1 MPAYSLES
9 MVFGS
14 KNYGYRNKN
23 YNVTHLVSMINNINL
38 FLHRLSVST
47 MVASRVSNE
56 LFLSKAMDLVA
67 EKGIVTQTDLKEC
80 IGDQGRIRRLMEVLE
95 AQGLIEVSYTT
106 KGKLIMLYSL
116 TDKGKLWQKLAR
128 VQRYLESEQG
138 DSEKIQQVS
147 AKLDQILAELR

>member
-1 MPAYSLES
+1 
-9 MVFGS
+9 
-14 KNYGYRNKN
+14 
-23 YNVTHLVSMINNINL
+23 
-38 FLHRLSVST
+38 

-67 EKGIVTQTDLKEC
+67 EKGTVTQTDLKEC

-106 KGKLIMLYSL
+106 KGKLIMVYSL

>member
-1 MPAYSLES
+1 
-9 MVFGS
+9 
-14 KNYGYRNKN
+14 
-23 YNVTHLVSMINNINL
+23 
-38 FLHRLSVST
+38 

-67 EKGIVTQTDLKEC
+67 AQGTVTQTDLKEC

>member
-1 MPAYSLES
+1 
-9 MVFGS
+9 
-14 KNYGYRNKN
+14 
-23 YNVTHLVSMINNINL
+23 
-38 FLHRLSVST
+38 